1 MKGLAD
7 RDNTCYI
14 RRVTEADEPWLAE
27 LYVETDY
34 TKLTAKDFEA
44 QLKKYALFKYM
55 QENGGDD
62 V

>member
-1 MKGLAD
+1 M
-7 RDNTCYI
+7 
-14 RRVTEADEPWLAE
+14 TEADEPWLAE